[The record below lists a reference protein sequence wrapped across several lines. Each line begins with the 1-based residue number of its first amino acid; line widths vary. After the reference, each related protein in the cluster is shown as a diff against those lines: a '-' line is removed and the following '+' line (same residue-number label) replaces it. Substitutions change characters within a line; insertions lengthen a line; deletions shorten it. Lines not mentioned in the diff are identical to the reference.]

1 MCEKKLSLSQF
12 AADKGKDKEEGE
24 DEEAEA
30 VVTSGK
36 CEAAL
41 RHLGST
47 DSAQTVLFDW
57 RPNFVCFFFF
67 FSLIGMF
74 VPRASTCSRGVP
86 RLCTSATVTGVSLF
100 LRGRSRKTDSD
111 RWSSEGSEILSGSC
125 RGVCVCM

>member
-57 RPNFVCFFFF
+57 RPNFVWFFF
-67 FSLIGMF
+67 FSFRSLE
-74 VPRASTCSRGVP
+74 C
-86 RLCTSATVTGVSLF
+86 LCHAHQHAAAAF
-100 LRGRSRKTDSD
+100 P
-111 RWSSEGSEILSGSC
+111 
-125 RGVCVCM
+125 VCVHLPQ